1 MLTPLKD
8 TCRMLDDCLDAL
20 AVASLSIF
28 LPLSNL
34 PSSRKAEQG
43 FMCTSLR
50 VTYFDRFS
58 NLHHSCAVS
67 SYKSN
72 LAVKI

>member
-8 TCRMLDDCLDAL
+8 ACLDAL
-20 AVASLSIF
+20 VVPSLSIS
-28 LPLSNL
+28 LPLSSL

-50 VTYFDRFS
+50 VTYSDQFS
-58 NLHHSCAVS
+58 NLHYSCAVS